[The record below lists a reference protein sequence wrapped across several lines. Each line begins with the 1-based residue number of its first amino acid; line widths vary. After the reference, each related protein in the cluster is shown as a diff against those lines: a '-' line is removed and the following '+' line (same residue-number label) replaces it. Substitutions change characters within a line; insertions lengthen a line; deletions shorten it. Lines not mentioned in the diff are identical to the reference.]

1 MESRKRQRKN
11 DSTAKTLISSLVAIA
26 VMVCAVF
33 VLLGVYRRIKS
44 DYQSIDFSKPSES
57 PTQQTLAIEN
67 EKIVGWYETEEGFFY
82 YTAKDE
88 YLKDT
93 WKEIDGFLYHFGED
107 GVMTEGDW
115 SENGQKFTLSKKGYV
130 KNIQT
135 DPSWEPESASEMLDS
150 LVKADTYFVYLG
162 EADGVFKPILYRKA
176 ADTKVI
182 ALGGEENPEETTRNS
197 LRADGDYVYY
207 LPKVKSTQTAF
218 LTEKE
223 REVCDKLF
231 RFRPGEDQVELIA
244 EDVDGYLIVEGVIYY
259 AQGGSLHRAVSGKVV
274 DRGDSDSAYQVIV
287 RDKNAYLADG
297 EGKIVTAKSG
307 TTITL
312 GDRIYRIET
321 DGKIQYVKHA
331 EESVGG
337 YTYSLSTVSGS
348 YLGILREN
356 AAGSQVVAQ
365 EKYGVQSYCIVDNS
379 IYYSAYVDYDANGV
393 WYSQIFRTALDGSG
407 KTALGN
413 RFYGMVGNMYAFGDE
428 GIYGEYHPTIWK
440 NGYGVIVNIKKDG
453 SLYRI
458 KDESL
463 RAKKT
468 TSGNDMMELVMV
480 TDGTVSALWHDTA
493 WSKNVGITAT
503 LWSEGVQM
511 SANERVSVGDGSI
524 FQEKEEETQPETTTA
539 PQTTEQII
547 VLPVEET
554 SAPQTQPATTQEA
567 IETLPIAPETD
578 AAQTVSSGND
588 APTTAAPTDE
598 VIIQP
603 IN

>member
-1 MESRKRQRKN
+1 MESRRRQRKN
-11 DSTAKTLISSLVAIA
+11 DSTAKTLISALVAIA

-33 VLLGVYRRIKS
+33 VLLSVYRRIKS

-57 PTQQTLAIEN
+57 PVQQTLAIEN
-67 EKIVGWYETEEGFFY
+67 EKTVGWHETEKGFFY
-82 YTAKDE
+82 YTEKDE

-93 WKEIDGFLYHFGED
+93 WKEIDGFLYHFDED
-107 GVMTEGDW
+107 GVMTQGDW
-115 SENGQKFTLSKKGYV
+115 SENGQKFTLSQKGYV

-135 DPSWEPESASEMLDS
+135 DLSWEPETASETLDS
-150 LVKADTYFVYLG
+150 LVKANTYFCYLG
-162 EADGVFKPILYRKA
+162 EADGAFKPILYRKA

-182 ALGGEENPEETTRNS
+182 TLGGEESPETTTRNS

-207 LPKVKSTQTAF
+207 LPKVKSAQTAA

-223 REVCDKLF
+223 RKVCDKLF

-244 EDVDGYLIVEGVIYY
+244 EDVDGYLIVDGVIYY

-297 EGKIVTAKSG
+297 EGKIVTAESG

-321 DGKIQYVKHA
+321 DGKIRYVKHA

-337 YTYSLSTVSGS
+337 YTYSLSAVSGS
-348 YLGILREN
+348 NLGILREN
-356 AAGSQVVAQ
+356 SAGSQVVAQ

-379 IYYSAYVDYDANGV
+379 IFYSAYVDHDASGV
-393 WYSQIFRTALDGSG
+393 WYSQIFRVALDGSG
-407 KTALGN
+407 KTALGS
-413 RFYGMVGNMYAFGDE
+413 RFYGMVGNMYSFEDE
-428 GIYGEYHPTIWK
+428 GIYGEYHPTSWK

-453 SLYRI
+453 SFYQI
-458 KDESL
+458 KDENL

-468 TSGNDMMELVMV
+468 TSGNDGMELLMV

-524 FQEKEEETQPETTTA
+524 FQEKEEETQPQTTA
-539 PQTTEQII
+539 APETTEQII
-547 VLPVEET
+547 VRPVEET
-554 SAPQTQPATTQEA
+554 SAPQTQPATTQEV

-578 AAQTVSSGND
+578 AAQTVSPGND
-588 APTTAAPTDE
+588 APTTAAPADE